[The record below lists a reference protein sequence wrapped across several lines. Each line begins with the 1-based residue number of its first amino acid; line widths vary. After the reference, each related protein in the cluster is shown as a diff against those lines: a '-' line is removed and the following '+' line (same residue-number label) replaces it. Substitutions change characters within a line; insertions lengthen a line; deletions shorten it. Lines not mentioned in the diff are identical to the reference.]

1 MVCSQIYN
9 LQVSKQREVIL
20 KEYDVKLT
28 RQKRKFEKAL
38 KAVSSEADFTI
49 DGDNIQVDIG
59 RVSFL
64 NCALRTRRMK
74 NSFVEIA
81 LDKLQQT
88 LYFDVGGYLISFL
101 THFLTRYVSLL
112 TRLIW
117 ILTRLLWILTRLIL
131 RLFEVY

>member
-59 RVSFL
+59 RVSFFK
-64 NCALRTRRMK
+64 LRTQNAQNEK
-74 NSFVEIA
+74 
-81 LDKLQQT
+81 
-88 LYFDVGGYLISFL
+88 FL
-101 THFLTRYVSLL
+101 R
-112 TRLIW
+112 
-117 ILTRLLWILTRLIL
+117 
-131 RLFEVY
+131 